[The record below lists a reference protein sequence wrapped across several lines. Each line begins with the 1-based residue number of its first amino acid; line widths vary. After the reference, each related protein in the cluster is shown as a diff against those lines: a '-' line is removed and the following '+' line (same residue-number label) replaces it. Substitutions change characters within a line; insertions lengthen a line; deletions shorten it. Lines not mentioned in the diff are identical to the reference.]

1 MEWDAHRN
9 CQSFDGRKGGPFQP
23 DRKTF
28 VDRVGIGALF
38 HYHAQ

>member
-1 MEWDAHRN
+1 M
-9 CQSFDGRKGGPFQP
+9 GRPPQLSVVRRTKGGTVQP